1 MGSEAGR
8 NLKRAEVVSDAGG
21 LWLSSDSGR
30 WGGEKRGRVES
41 TLGGLAAAGLGEGA
55 DAWAE
60 RGEVWLAGLRPHAS
74 FRGAGEG
81 W

>member
-1 MGSEAGR
+1 MQADFGCRVTPGGGVGRREAAS
-8 NLKRAEVVSDAGG
+8 RAPWE
-21 LWLSSDSGR
+21 
-30 WGGEKRGRVES
+30 
-41 TLGGLAAAGLGEGA
+41 GLAAAGLGEGA